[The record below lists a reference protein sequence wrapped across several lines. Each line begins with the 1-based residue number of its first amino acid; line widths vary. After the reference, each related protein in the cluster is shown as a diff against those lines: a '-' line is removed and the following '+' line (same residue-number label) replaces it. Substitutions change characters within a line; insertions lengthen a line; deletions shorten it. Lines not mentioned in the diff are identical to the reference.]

1 MTTKMHITSKDGFID
16 LLHDYLKVEI
26 PESLSIPDS
35 ATDLQLLSKAE
46 IDGIIAE
53 GPKQSFFNS
62 AVLDDDHHRIFS
74 NIVIPFDFCEDHFP
88 GYPMLPMAKLGQ
100 IMAQIGSILILATND
115 SNGNGKDH
123 GKMVA
128 LASTVAFIKSFMPKI
143 NGHRKPFIVPNDNL
157 LLVVE
162 FSGDRVNT
170 TSMLIS
176 VYVSGQ
182 LINAMD
188 LTYRVMSFEIFQK
201 IYNKQQS

>member
-1 MTTKMHITSKDGFID
+1 
-16 LLHDYLKVEI
+16 
-26 PESLSIPDS
+26 
-35 ATDLQLLSKAE
+35 
-46 IDGIIAE
+46 
-53 GPKQSFFNS
+53 
-62 AVLDDDHHRIFS
+62 
-74 NIVIPFDFCEDHFP
+74 
-88 GYPMLPMAKLGQ
+88 
-100 IMAQIGSILILATND
+100 
-115 SNGNGKDH
+115 
-123 GKMVA
+123 MVA